1 MIRFRAGRLAL
12 LFTSMLSLLA
22 LTASVADAA
31 EAEAPGAVKYR
42 DEMTFIG
49 DSVTAGFGYCGYSEN
64 AKNINCKPNDE
75 MRNNWYLGDNSLK
88 DCAPPDGGR
97 PTDACSN
104 NNLDGQPWLSE
115 PWEAGADSPNIA
127 YPFQIAARQT
137 GPEKAEV
144 SDWALTGSTPAD
156 WDPDGGAFG
165 NVLGRLKNQYV
176 GMTLGANPL
185 LSYFTN
191 IDISIPFT
199 DVEGPCVDSTGY
211 KAGIWGFRSWYAG
224 PIDNAVNCLRNQ
236 WNKIRQTQHL
246 VRIYTQLLEQNDR
259 VVVLGYYRDC
269 SWSFGN
275 WQPKANPNGGPAS
288 GNSCKSQTR
297 EISRSDSRE
306 VSQWDQATAVG
317 SELNNLIQDAVIKA
331 KERAKKLWPYTNRD
345 DNLVYTQPDNGEWED
360 HQPKSDQGSW
370 VLLNDTWIHPNK
382 AGAGNLAT
390 TVTDAMCSHF
400 GHWCGEDTEW
410 NG

>member
-1 MIRFRAGRLAL
+1 MFRFRAGRLAL

-22 LTASVADAA
+22 LTASLADAA
-31 EAEAPGAVKYR
+31 EADAPGAVKYR

-64 AKNINCKPNDE
+64 AKNVNCKPNDE

-199 DVEGPCVDSTGY
+199 DVEGPYVDSTGY

-246 VRIYTQLLEQNDR
+246 VRIYTS
-259 VVVLGYYRDC
+259 C
-269 SWSFGN
+269 SNRTTGSWCS
-275 WQPKANPNGGPAS
+275 A
-288 GNSCKSQTR
+288 TT
-297 EISRSDSRE
+297 
-306 VSQWDQATAVG
+306 ATARGRSATG
-317 SELNNLIQDAVIKA
+317 SRRRTPTAAPPRATPVNRRPVKSAAATAA
-331 KERAKKLWPYTNRD
+331 KSPSGIRPPRSAAN
-345 DNLVYTQPDNGEWED
+345 
-360 HQPKSDQGSW
+360 S
-370 VLLNDTWIHPNK
+370 
-382 AGAGNLAT
+382 T
-390 TVTDAMCSHF
+390 T
-400 GHWCGEDTEW
+400 
-410 NG
+410 